1 MPTTESRKSRT
12 GKRSGSRG
20 SARKA
25 GRLAPQNL
33 VTEIVDQITQ
43 KQARSVSAPT
53 GKSTADACAFCLEE
67 TIAGSPY
74 RVVLKC
80 VTEDRSSGH

>member
-1 MPTTESRKSRT
+1 MPTTESRRSRT
-12 GKRSGSRG
+12 GKRSRSRG
-20 SARKA
+20 SARKG
-25 GRLAPQNL
+25 GRFAPENL

-43 KQARSVSAPT
+43 KQARTASAPT
-53 GKSTADACAFCLEE
+53 RKSTADACAFCLEE
-67 TIAGSPY
+67 TVAGSPY